1 MLNKKNCEPELPEGY
16 RQAFRVNAKSAGLG
30 IAINL
35 IALAVMLAGTYF
47 SFLIAKVFNS
57 DYFTFPKY
65 GTNDELTAFYL
76 KLLVFCMILLVAD
89 LLLTVV
95 HELIHGI
102 AFKILTGAKLKFGLS
117 WSCAFCGVPDV
128 YVYRKASI
136 KASYA
141 PMLYLSLLLLI
152 LTVCLYFVDPLYYLG
167 AAFLFWMH
175 LGACAGDAYVIL
187 ILNTK
192 FKSNKTLVRD
202 TGPEQF
208 FYVPEKR

>member
-1 MLNKKNCEPELPEGY
+1 MLNKKNCEPQLPLGY
-16 RQAFRVNAKSAGLG
+16 VQAYKVNAKSAVLG
-30 IAINL
+30 VALNL
-35 IALAVMLAGTYF
+35 IALAVMLVGTYF
-47 SFLIAKVFNS
+47 SFLIAKIFNP
-57 DYFTFPKY
+57 DYFTAPKY
-65 GTNDELTAFYL
+65 DTNDEFIALCL
-76 KLLVFCMILLVAD
+76 KLLVFCLIFLVAD
-89 LLLTVV
+89 LLVIV
-95 HELIHGI
+95 IHELIHGI
-102 AFKILTGAKLKFGLS
+102 AFKILTRAKLTFGLS
-117 WSCAFCGVPDV
+117 WSCAYCGVPNV

-152 LTVCLYFVDPLYYLG
+152 LTVCLYFVGPLYYLG

-192 FKSNKTLVRD
+192 FKSNKTLIRD

-208 FYVPEKR
+208 FYVPKKG